1 MVGLEKKG
9 IICLIITQSFM
20 YVIPAIFLAF
30 VMSITVLNML
40 ADIFYAEYK
49 INLDRYPSISSSLQ
63 AIFIG
68 TFIPLMSSIMPI
80 QTALKMSLPDSLDNL
95 KSKT

>member
-9 IICLIITQSFM
+9 IISLIITQSFM

-30 VMSITVLNML
+30 GMSIIVLNML
-40 ADIFYAEYK
+40 ANIFYAEYK
-49 INLDRYPSISSSLQ
+49 INLDRYPSMSSSVQ

-68 TFIPLMSSIMPI
+68 TIIPLMSSIMPI
-80 QTALKMSLPDSLDNL
+80 
-95 KSKT
+95 

>member
-9 IICLIITQSFM
+9 IISLIITQSFM
-20 YVIPAIFLAF
+20 YVIPAIILAF
-30 VMSITVLNML
+30 VLSITVLNLL

-49 INLDRYPSISSSLQ
+49 INIDRFPSLTSSVQ

-68 TFIPLMSSIMPI
+68 TIIPLMSSIMPI
-80 QTALKMSLPDSLDNL
+80 
-95 KSKT
+95 

>member
-1 MVGLEKKG
+1 
-9 IICLIITQSFM
+9 M